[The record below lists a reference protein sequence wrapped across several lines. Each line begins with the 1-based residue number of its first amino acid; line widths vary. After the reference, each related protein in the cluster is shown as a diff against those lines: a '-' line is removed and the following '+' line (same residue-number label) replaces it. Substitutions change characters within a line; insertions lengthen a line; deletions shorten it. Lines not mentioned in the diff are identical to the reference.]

1 MLQIENPHHQNV
13 DHQQKQLSLTPF
25 PRFYLYGE
33 RLLREPLL
41 IGPLHQV
48 EQHRGRSSQQKRPP
62 IERIA
67 GLREKQRADNLQKH
81 VRVARHAPVVLQ
93 LRASD
98 VERGGG
104 GEGGDDRLGEK
115 PRDHATATNAENDKE
130 NAADQAQRAHS
141 EEVVLLVGV
150 GVDKGQS
157 AAHHHRDQSEG
168 TDVDVARC
176 AEQTIHE
183 HGGDAP
189 IESVD
194 GREIGQHGV
203 GHTLGVREEKG
214 HAPEELP

>member
-150 GVDKGQS
+150 GVDIGQS
-157 AAHHHRDQSEG
+157 TAHHHRD
-168 TDVDVARC
+168 
-176 AEQTIHE
+176 
-183 HGGDAP
+183 
-189 IESVD
+189 
-194 GREIGQHGV
+194 
-203 GHTLGVREEKG
+203 
-214 HAPEELP
+214 

>member
-33 RLLREPLL
+33 RLLGEPLL

-115 PRDHATATNAENDKE
+115 PRDHATATNVEDDKE
-130 NAADQAQRAHS
+130 NTADQAQRAHS

-150 GVDKGQS
+150 GVDIGQS
-157 AAHHHRDQSEG
+157 AAHHHRD
-168 TDVDVARC
+168 
-176 AEQTIHE
+176 
-183 HGGDAP
+183 
-189 IESVD
+189 
-194 GREIGQHGV
+194 
-203 GHTLGVREEKG
+203 
-214 HAPEELP
+214 